1 MADLSDYRKE
11 IDEIDHQLVPLFE
24 QRMEVVRKV
33 AAYKKE
39 HNLPVLHAG
48 REEEVLRK
56 AADSLKNPTYVPQIR
71 QFMNQVMELSRA
83 SQHQQIADSQ
93 PPIQGEQPHLFEG
106 RLGYFGVAGS
116 FTEQALL
123 DFFGEGRQAASYPE
137 IEDVFAALHTGEID
151 FGVVP
156 IENSSTGSITKVY
169 DLLGSYRFYIVG
181 EQSVRISQNL
191 VSVAGATL
199 DTIRAIYSHAQ
210 GIEQSGKFLAQHR
223 SWQMLHF
230 HNTAISAKMVA
241 DEGDPP
247 KAAIA
252 SRRAAELYGL
262 TVVAPDIQDNSQ
274 NTTRFI
280 VVAREMCTA
289 DADKVSI
296 SFLLDHASGTLYNV
310 LRHFSQQQVN
320 MVKIESRPIPDVLWN
335 YRFYLD
341 FEGDPADARVK
352 ALLESISRE
361 SKGFQMLGAYRSS
374 GSRRTN

>member
-1 MADLSDYRKE
+1 MADLSDYRRE
-11 IDEIDHQLVPLFE
+11 IDEIDRQLVPLFE
-24 QRMEVVRKV
+24 QRMEIVQKV

-39 HNLPVLHAG
+39 HHLPVLHAG
-48 REEEVLRK
+48 REEEVLQK
-56 AADSLKNPTYVPQIR
+56 AADCLKNPAYVPQVR

-83 SQHQQIADSQ
+83 SQHQQLLDNQQDSGGKTF
-93 PPIQGEQPHLFEG
+93 PLEG

-137 IEDVFAALHTGEID
+137 IEDVFAALRSGEID

-169 DLLGSYRFYIVG
+169 DLLGSYQFYIVG
-181 EQSVRISQNL
+181 EQTVRISQNL

-199 DTIRAIYSHAQ
+199 DTIRTIYSHAQ
-210 GIEQSGKFLAQHR
+210 GIEQSGEFLAKHR
-223 SWQMLHF
+223 GWQMLHF

-241 DEGDPP
+241 DEGDPS

-280 VVAREMCTA
+280 VVAREMRTA

-310 LRHFSQQQVN
+310 LRHFAQQQVN
-320 MVKIESRPIPDVLWN
+320 MVKIESRPIPEMLWN

-341 FEGDPADARVK
+341 FEGDPSDARVR
-352 ALLESISRE
+352 ALLESIARE
-361 SKGFQMLGAYRSS
+361 SKGFQMLGAYRS
-374 GSRRTN
+374 GSSRQANS